1 MVKLR
6 PYLLLLAVVAL
17 ALVIAGCPK
26 PAEDTSAPPMGER
39 GIPGGAGGDAAPAEP
54 TDTEEPADVGAA
66 LDADAV
72 KGFMASMEDDAV
84 EKVMDEIVDG
94 LGVEDEDSPETIKS
108 ALEIAAESDELAEA
122 VKAHGFDSA
131 AQWAD
136 TAQRV
141 LPAMGVAMGKVM
153 AEAMGVEEGTPEYDE
168 MMESG
173 GDDDFAE
180 LDTVFGEPSEEDVA
194 VVMDVLKDEMA
205 SETGDAPDADAP
217 ADEPTE

>member
-26 PAEDTSAPPMGER
+26 PPQEADSPEAGEA
-39 GIPGGAGGDAAPAEP
+39 GIPGGPGGDAAPAAP
-54 TDTEEPADVGAA
+54 ADTDEPADVGAA

-94 LGVEDEDSPETIKS
+94 LGVEDEDSPEAIKA

-122 VKAHGFDSA
+122 VEAHGFDSA

-136 TAQRV
+136 TAKRV
-141 LPAMGVAMGKVM
+141 LPAMGIAMGKVM
-153 AEAMGVEEGTPEYDE
+153 AEALGVEEGTPEYDG

-173 GDDDFAE
+173 DDEFAE
-180 LDTVFGEPSEEDVA
+180 LDTVFGEPSEEDIA
-194 VVMDVLKDEMA
+194 VVMDVLKESMEDEGA
-205 SETGDAPDADAP
+205 GDSPEDDAPEE
-217 ADEPTE
+217 EPTE